1 MKKKEF
7 KDTLKVI
14 SFVLVF
20 LIILESISLLAFSNK
35 AVTGFKNKLQDA
47 YSFVNEPD
55 YSIQIVGV
63 GNSDLYSG
71 FSPYDLWINNGY
83 TSTICASARQDIQQS
98 TYLLKK
104 VLKNQ
109 NPKLV
114 IIETDM
120 LYDNNPK
127 KSNRSKSSGNL
138 SDFINGLN
146 PDYFDSDIKNIFS
159 IFQFHNKWKS
169 LDEATQIDS
178 KYNTH
183 GYRFCNK
190 IHKLKNIDYM
200 VKSKD
205 TERISIKNKAKMDK
219 LISICKENNTKILFV
234 EMPSVTSWN
243 YARHNTVSEYAKEK
257 GIDFLDFN
265 LLYDKVDIS
274 VTTCFRD
281 KGNHLNYKATQ
292 QVTKYIGSFIESKY
306 NIEKINNKTISKRWN
321 NNYRQFKREQS
332 RNGFA
337 PDFYEKKLFILPA
350 NSFGMSI
357 PCGQCSLHLPHFT
370 QAE

>member
-1 MKKKEF
+1 MRKKEF
-7 KDTLKVI
+7 KDTLKII

-20 LIILESISLLAFSNK
+20 LILLESISLLAFSNK
-35 AVTGFKNKLQDA
+35 SVTGFKNKLQDA

-55 YSIQIVGV
+55 YSIQIVGI

-109 NPKLV
+109 KPKLV

-120 LYDNNPK
+120 LYNTNPK
-127 KSNRSKSSGNL
+127 KSNRSESSGNL

-146 PDYFDSDIKNIFS
+146 PDYFDSDVKNIFS

-169 LDEATQIDS
+169 SSKETQTDS
-178 KYNTH
+178 KYSTH
-183 GYRFCNK
+183 GYRFCSK

-200 VKSKD
+200 IKSKD

-219 LISICKENNTKILFV
+219 LINICKENNTKILFV

-243 YARHNTVSEYAKEK
+243 YARHNAVNEYAKGK

-265 LLYDKVDIS
+265 LLYNDAGIS
-274 VTTCFRD
+274 VTNCFRD
-281 KGNHLNYKATQ
+281 KGNHLNYQATQ
-292 QVTKYIGSFIESKY
+292 KVTGYIGNYIIKNY
-306 NIEKINNKTISKRWN
+306 NITKIENEQISKRWN
-321 NNYRQFKREQS
+321 NNYKQFKRGACKIKCVS
-332 RNGFA
+332 
-337 PDFYEKKLFILPA
+337 
-350 NSFGMSI
+350 
-357 PCGQCSLHLPHFT
+357 
-370 QAE
+370 